1 MQEMFSVN
9 LFLFHMKLVLNM
21 NFLCYHFALSAQHT
35 PSIETLFPVDK
46 LILLFFLSSKIS
58 GDKQS

>member
-21 NFLCYHFALSAQHT
+21 NFVCYHFALSAQHT
-35 PSIETLFPVDK
+35 DAPSI
-46 LILLFFLSSKIS
+46 
-58 GDKQS
+58 